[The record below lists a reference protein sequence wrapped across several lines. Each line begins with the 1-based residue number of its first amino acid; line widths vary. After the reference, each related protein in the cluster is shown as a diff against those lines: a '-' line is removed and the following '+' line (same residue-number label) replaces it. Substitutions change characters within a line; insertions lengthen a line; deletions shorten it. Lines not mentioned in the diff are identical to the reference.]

1 MEKINATKS
10 PNCIEIRGE
19 YHPIKDLVLDKFGYL
34 LIRPNKELNL
44 IELGFCKKD
53 NVIEIVISGKTPQ
66 DIYKIV
72 CEKNLLAKTDHYAY
86 LGKELQKAYLALKH
100 GLDYVQDEDL
110 ILNRN

>member
-53 NVIEIVISGKTPQ
+53 NVIVIVISGKTPQ

-72 CEKNLLAKTDHYAY
+72 CVKNLLAKIDLSLIH
-86 LGKELQKAYLALKH
+86 LFLMIKFMLQ
-100 GLDYVQDEDL
+100 Q
-110 ILNRN
+110 ILNTMIVKNLRFILLR